1 MRFRSAVLTIAFFS
15 SLALPV
21 LAQDAPAWTIGNGDI
36 KMSGLVDAYYS
47 HNFNNPASGYN
58 TLRNFEVK
66 SRQFSLNM
74 AEFSLYQ
81 DAAPIGFR
89 LDLGFGRAWDVFHAT
104 EPGQRDIQRYIP
116 QAYISA
122 KKGTFQFDFGKFYTS
137 VGAELTENNYT
148 WHYGRG
154 YMYTNGP
161 YYHMGM
167 RMTKAVNDQWTLGF
181 QLVNGWNNVED
192 NNSGKTMGFTTAYTA
207 KNKKWSWLTNTY
219 VGPEKT
225 GTNKGW
231 KNIYDTVLNFSPTD
245 KWTGY
250 FDYYHGWENL
260 SVATASGALKA
271 ANWDAFGVSNNFS
284 VTDHNQVAFR
294 YEFYGDHDGWATGYG
309 SQINLQ
315 EFTAT
320 YTYKWSQGL
329 KMLWEYRHDWADK
342 GFFEKGSLG
351 QPLNPGIGTFTPG
364 PAKHQDTITVGFV
377 AYFGGK

>member
-1 MRFRSAVLTIAFFS
+1 LRLRSAYLAIAILS
-15 SLALPV
+15 CLAIPAT
-21 LAQDAPAWTIGNGDI
+21 AQDAPWTIGNGDI
-36 KMSGLVDAYYS
+36 KMSGLIDSYYS
-47 HNFNNPASGYN
+47 YNFNNPASGYN

-81 DAAPIGFR
+81 DADPIGFR
-89 LDLGFGRAWDVFHAT
+89 VDLGFGRAWDVFHAT
-104 EPGQRDIQRYIP
+104 EPGDRSIQRFIP
-116 QAYISA
+116 QAYITA
-122 KKGTFQFDFGKFYTS
+122 KKGSVTFDFGKFYTS

-161 YYHMGM
+161 YYHMGL
-167 RMTKAVNDQWTLGF
+167 RINKAFGEQWTLGF

-192 NNSGKTMGFTTAYTA
+192 NNSGKTMGFTSSYTT
-207 KNKKWSWLTNTY
+207 KSKKYSWLTASY

-231 KNIYDTVLNFSPTD
+231 KNIYDTVINFSPTD

-260 SVATASGALKA
+260 SVVGSNGNLRA
-271 ANWDAFGVSNNFS
+271 ANWDAFGLSSNFNVQGNNF
-284 VTDHNQVAFR
+284 VAFR
-294 YEFYGDHDGWATGYG
+294 YEYYGDHDGWATGYG
-309 SQINLQ
+309 QQIRLQ

-320 YTYKWSQGL
+320 YTYKWAKGL
-329 KMLWEYRHDWADK
+329 KMLWEWRHDMANK
-342 GFFEKGSLG
+342 GFYEKGSLG
-351 QPLNPGIGTFTPG
+351 QPLNPGIGDFIPG

-377 AYFGGK
+377 AFFGGK